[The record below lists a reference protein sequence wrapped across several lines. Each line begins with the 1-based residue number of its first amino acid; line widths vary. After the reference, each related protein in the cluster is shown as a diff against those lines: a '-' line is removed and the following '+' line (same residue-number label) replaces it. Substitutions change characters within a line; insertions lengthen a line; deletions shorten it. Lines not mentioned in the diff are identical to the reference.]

1 MVEKLEK
8 RLDNSGVGGMLLA
21 ELSKAFDCLRHDL
34 LIAKLVAYDFHQ
46 PSLCFIFSYPSGRTQ
61 RTKVNNSYSSH
72 TDIKYSVPQ
81 CSILDPLLFNI
92 DICDLFFWD
101 YKCDIASYA
110 DDNTPCTSDISLNLV
125 LEKLESS
132 THDLFRWFKENHMKA
147 NPDKCHLL
155 VTTNTLTSVNING
168 FQIKNSTEER
178 LLGIKFD
185 SKLSFENHVS
195 SLCKKASQKLH
206 ALTRIVNYMNLSKRK
221 ALMKTFVISQFNYCP
236 LVWMFHSRKLN
247 HRINSI
253 HERALRVTYQDY
265 QSTFLQLLQK
275 DNSVTIHQRNL
286 QVLATEIFKA
296 KNDLSPEI
304 MKEVFELK
312 EPSYSLRSKGNYFV
326 RGNVKTT
333 HYGIQSIKYLA
344 PKIWDLVPDQIKHC
358 GSLTKF
364 KHFIKSCSPS
374 DCPCRIC
381 KTYIAQVGFI

>member
-1 MVEKLEK
+1 
-8 RLDNSGVGGMLLA
+8 
-21 ELSKAFDCLRHDL
+21 
-34 LIAKLVAYDFHQ
+34 
-46 PSLCFIFSYPSGRTQ
+46 
-61 RTKVNNSYSSH
+61 
-72 TDIKYSVPQ
+72 
-81 CSILDPLLFNI
+81 
-92 DICDLFFWD
+92 
-101 YKCDIASYA
+101 
-110 DDNTPCTSDISLNLV
+110 
-125 LEKLESS
+125 
-132 THDLFRWFKENHMKA
+132 MKA

-168 FQIKNSTEER
+168 FQITNSTEEK

-247 HRINSI
+247 HRISSI

-286 QVLATEIFKA
+286 QVLATEIFRA
-296 KNDLSPEI
+296 KNNLSPEI

-312 EPSYSLRSKGNYFV
+312 EPSYNLRSKGNHFV

-344 PKIWDLVPDQIKHC
+344 PKIWDLVPDQIEHC

-364 KHFIKSCSPS
+364 KNFIKSWSPS
-374 DCPCRIC
+374 DCPCRVNIFVVLPS
-381 KTYIAQVGFI
+381 YFRFL